1 MPAPRVAHCLFCDDV
16 RFEVGNKLTLVGI
29 YSGDLLW
36 PYPLPGIIPKF
47 AFAVWVI
54 SDIGDSPT
62 SLKTS
67 IMMPDGIQLLT
78 AEMLA
83 PPQIQNVE
91 GGLKVAI
98 SQIIP
103 VSPLPINRFGML
115 EVWIETERER
125 LRAGRLR
132 IHAGDNVSETVA

>member
-1 MPAPRVAHCLFCDDV
+1 
-16 RFEVGNKLTLVGI
+16 
-29 YSGDLLW
+29 
-36 PYPLPGIIPKF
+36 
-47 AFAVWVI
+47 
-54 SDIGDSPT
+54 
-62 SLKTS
+62 
-67 IMMPDGIQLLT
+67 MMPDGIQLLT